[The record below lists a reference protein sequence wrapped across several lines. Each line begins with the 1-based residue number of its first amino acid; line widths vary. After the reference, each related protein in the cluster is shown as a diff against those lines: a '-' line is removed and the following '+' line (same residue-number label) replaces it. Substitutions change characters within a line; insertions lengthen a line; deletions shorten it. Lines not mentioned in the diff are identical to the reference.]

1 VLKAARTATPVTSMS
16 VIPNFVFI
24 LMESL
29 LLINA
34 GNPQKLYRP

>member
-1 VLKAARTATPVTSMS
+1 MS
-16 VIPNFVFI
+16 VILNFVFI
-24 LMESL
+24 LSESL